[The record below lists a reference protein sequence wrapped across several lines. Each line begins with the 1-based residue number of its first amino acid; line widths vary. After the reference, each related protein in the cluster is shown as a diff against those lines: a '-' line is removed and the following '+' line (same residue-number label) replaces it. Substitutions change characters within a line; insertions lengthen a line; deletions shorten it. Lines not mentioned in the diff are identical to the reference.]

1 MLAGKIDLNMIVFLD
16 TYQSLVDIKSLIL
29 KYWKV

>member
-1 MLAGKIDLNMIVFLD
+1 MLADKIDLNMIVFLD

>member
-16 TYQSLVDIKSLIL
+16 TDQSLVDIKSLIL